1 MKITFIGT
9 GHGLPEKGRYRT
21 AMMLEVGQDIYFIDV
36 GAPIINEMLRLDKP
50 FKNIKAVFV
59 THTHNDHMSAV
70 IDMVDYISVTES
82 GASIDFYL
90 PEENVIDAIKHY
102 ITITSLAP
110 NEKDARMHTYDESF
124 VYEDENI
131 RLAPFKTGHLKY
143 RNRPS
148 FGFVL
153 ECEGKRVVFSGDLSY
168 LLEENDFPKAATECD
183 SDAFICEMAHFDFE
197 LLSPYIEKCRTKAV
211 YFNHIKHPTERIPL
225 LMRENESGRFP
236 FPIYAPS
243 DGDVIE
249 L

>member
-50 FKNIKAVFV
+50 FKNIKAV
-59 THTHNDHMSAV
+59 
-70 IDMVDYISVTES
+70 
-82 GASIDFYL
+82 
-90 PEENVIDAIKHY
+90 
-102 ITITSLAP
+102 
-110 NEKDARMHTYDESF
+110 
-124 VYEDENI
+124 
-131 RLAPFKTGHLKY
+131 
-143 RNRPS
+143 
-148 FGFVL
+148 
-153 ECEGKRVVFSGDLSY
+153 
-168 LLEENDFPKAATECD
+168 
-183 SDAFICEMAHFDFE
+183 
-197 LLSPYIEKCRTKAV
+197 
-211 YFNHIKHPTERIPL
+211 YFNHVKHPTERIPL